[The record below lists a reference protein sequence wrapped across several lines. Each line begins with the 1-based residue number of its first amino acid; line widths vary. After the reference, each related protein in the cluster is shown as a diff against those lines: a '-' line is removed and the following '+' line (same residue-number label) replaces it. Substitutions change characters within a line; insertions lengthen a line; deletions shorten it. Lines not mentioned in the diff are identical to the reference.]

1 MSDARWL
8 EIDDDLA
15 SAVRHFRNAVA
26 IRENGLSPGDDLP
39 SYIARMAFMQAMQ
52 AGYTSLE
59 GAFERIL
66 EVLGEE
72 KPTARYDY
80 HAQLVR
86 RVGRNIVGDRPP
98 ILEGDL
104 LNAVDEARK
113 FRHVVRRSYDD
124 FDVAKATPAIAAAKA
139 ISVGIVEAIANFRA
153 KIERLR

>member
-1 MSDARWL
+1 
-8 EIDDDLA
+8 
-15 SAVRHFRNAVA
+15 
-26 IRENGLSPGDDLP
+26 
-39 SYIARMAFMQAMQ
+39 MQAMQ

-72 KPTARYDY
+72 KPTARHDY

-86 RVGRNIVGDRPP
+86 RIGRDIAGDRPA
-98 ILEGDL
+98 IVDGDL

-113 FRHVVRRSYDD
+113 FRHVARRSYDD

-139 ISVGIVEAIANFRA
+139 ISEGLTQAIANFRA
-153 KIERLR
+153 AIERQR

>member
-15 SAVRHFRNAVA
+15 SAVKHFKNAVA
-26 IRENGLSPGDDLP
+26 IGENGLSPGDDLP
-39 SYIARMAFMQAMQ
+39 SHTGRMDFMQAMQ
-52 AGYTSLE
+52 AGSTSLE

-72 KPTARYDY
+72 TPTARYDY
-80 HAQLVR
+80 RAQLVR
-86 RVGRNIVGDRPP
+86 RIGRNIAGDRPA

-104 LNAVDEARK
+104 LNAVDEAPK
-113 FRHVVRRSYDD
+113 FRHVARRSYDD

-139 ISVGIVEAIANFRA
+139 ISAGIVEAIANFRA